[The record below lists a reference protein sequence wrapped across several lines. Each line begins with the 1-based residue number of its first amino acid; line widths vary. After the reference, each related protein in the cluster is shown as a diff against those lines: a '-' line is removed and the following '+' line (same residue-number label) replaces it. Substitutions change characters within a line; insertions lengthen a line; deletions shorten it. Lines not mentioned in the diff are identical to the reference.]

1 VSFLIAA
8 LGVLGVASSGPLIA
22 ATLGAT
28 TVSALAIAF
37 WRNAIGAAVMAT
49 PTLIREPRQFG
60 RITRSEFRWS
70 LLAALALALH
80 FACFITS
87 LQLTSVAAATA
98 LVCLQSAW
106 IAVFQLFRGTRYR
119 WQVLAGLGIA
129 FGGVVAITGFDMGS
143 SPDAFLGDLLAVA
156 GGALAGLYT
165 LAGGKARQSMT
176 TGTYTTLCYGM
187 CALMVALLALI
198 SNQPLA
204 GFDAVGWLGIAAI
217 TVCAQLVG
225 HTAFNH
231 LLATMSPLLVS
242 MIILLEIPGAA
253 LLAAVFLHEALPAGT
268 YAGLGLILV
277 GLAVVVLG
285 QRSGRTRRNGEDSRT
300 GSQGGGT
307 PSARLA
313 ELDRD

>member
-1 VSFLIAA
+1 MSFLIAA

-37 WRNAIGAAVMAT
+37 WRNAIGSVVMAA
-49 PTLIREPRQFG
+49 PVLVREPGQFG
-60 RITRSEFRWS
+60 RLTRREFAWS
-70 LLAALALALH
+70 AVAAAALALH

-106 IAVFQLFRGTRYR
+106 IAVFQLLRGTRHG
-119 WQVLAGLGIA
+119 WPVLAGLGTA
-129 FGGVVAITGFDMGS
+129 LAGVVAITGFYMGS
-143 SPDAFLGDLLAVA
+143 SPGAFLGDLLAVA

-165 LAGGKARQSMT
+165 LAGGRARQTMG
-176 TGTYTTLCYGM
+176 TGTYTSLCYGM
-187 CALMVALLALI
+187 CAALVAVLALAAG
-198 SNQPLA
+198 QPLS
-204 GFDAVGWLGIAAI
+204 GFDATGWLGVVAI

-253 LLAAVFLHEALPAGT
+253 ILAAVFLHETLPAGT
-268 YAGLGLILV
+268 YAGLALILV
-277 GLAVVVLG
+277 GLAVVVMG
-285 QRSGRTRRNGEDSRT
+285 QRRGSSKGRDQN
-300 GSQGGGT
+300 
-307 PSARLA
+307 LVA
-313 ELDRD
+313 ELGTD